1 LGHIVIRN
9 EPAMLDVWYVRVG
22 SRAFGPLTQAELKAA
37 AAAGRFGRDA
47 MLCRGGTDVWIRARS
62 VSGLNFP
69 DSTARVS
76 QPRRRS
82 QNPANSIAR
91 LSVNPKTVVIVGSCA
106 VVVLLVACLAPFLS
120 ESHATSPPQAAAIGH
135 DEPRPADGVKKQ
147 SEHDS
152 RRGVLRVADASHPR
166 PDTTIADSPNSK
178 RRSAIVAVRPVT
190 LAAQIEPRSVPAPP
204 QPEIQK
210 VASAKNT
217 PDVVL
222 LAECRTLLTQLHQR
236 RKQLLAK
243 RDSLKQASVK
253 LERDSAALRTTI
265 APFDARGA
273 VLRNELAEIQSQ
285 IDDLRYQ
292 RASPQRRHLLL
303 ALADRKNEIA
313 KIEAESAPLLASL
326 SKISQEIASRKQ
338 EWDSLP
344 GQADQLRVE
353 WLRIVDP
360 LATWTSGDNQQALAI
375 LTEWI
380 GVDDDFPLAYACR
393 GLAERGLELRDK
405 ATQDFGKALKLDPK
419 CPEALAA
426 QALVLHANGDRSGA
440 NKLFDRARRL
450 AKDSAF
456 VAVCRGLSR
465 RSQKDYRGAI
475 SEFRRGSRQFDSAAH
490 ALLALTLA
498 TCPDDR
504 LRDGKSAVTYAMKAC
519 EATAWKRWWYI
530 DVLAAAHAE
539 AGDFH
544 AALECVEKAREL
556 AGPGQHKGLDERAA
570 LYKSGKPLRL

>member
-1 LGHIVIRN
+1 
-9 EPAMLDVWYVRVG
+9 MLDVWYVRVG

-69 DSTARVS
+69 ESTARVS

-82 QNPANSIAR
+82 QNPANRIAR

-120 ESHATSPPQAAAIGH
+120 GSHATSPPQAAAIGH

-338 EWDSLP
+338 EWESLP

-360 LATWTSGDNQQALAI
+360 LATWTSGDNQQALAL

-405 ATQDFGKALKLDPK
+405 ANQDFGKALKLDPK

-544 AALECVEKAREL
+544 AALECVEKARGL